1 MHSEEILEKL
11 YDEHIEENLETEPQS
26 FLDANEFKILKKLQE
41 RSLLHYV
48 RNPGSRSEACFFVSQ
63 FIEYFKTVKE
73 PSSVRRLWLFLLSL
87 LVISKESCFS
97 KLEKEILKKL
107 ALRICFYING
117 LAEKELPLLENG
129 QDSTGFNFDFEKSIA
144 QMKIYKDGFD
154 LQDAEFKEVL
164 DSLKN
169 IRTKKRYS
177 FMRDVYREGRR
188 LLQYPENAELLFFL
202 KNRTEKDP
210 EHYEYFATGVH
221 NEKEHRN
228 SAICRGTIKSNGI
241 KSSNP
246 EYVENE
252 NVVFH
257 SHPSR
262 SPLSINGLSN
272 GDLGH
277 AKKAGKQV
285 FAINMDGDVF
295 YTTPDLAERCLDG
308 FDRCSSFN
316 GQVFLGNIKEFLR

>member
-11 YDEHIEENLETEPQS
+11 YDEHIEENLGTEPQS

-48 RNPGSRSEACFFVSQ
+48 RNPDSRSDACFFVSQ

-73 PSSVRRLWLFLLSL
+73 PSSVRLLWLFLLSIL
-87 LVISKESCFS
+87 LVSEEPCFS
-97 KLEKEILKKL
+97 KLEKEILEKL
-107 ALRICFYING
+107 VLRICAYINC
-117 LAEKELPLLENG
+117 LKRQPPPPLEEQN
-129 QDSTGFNFDFEKSIA
+129 STGFNFDFEKSID
-144 QMKIYKDGFD
+144 QMKLYKSGFD
-154 LQDAEFKEVL
+154 LKYEKLEKALDAL
-164 DSLKN
+164 DDADEREHFYL
-169 IRTKKRYS
+169 
-177 FMRDVYREGRR
+177 MRDVYREGRR

-210 EHYEYFATGVH
+210 EHYEYFVTGVH

>member
-177 FMRDVYREGRR
+177 FMRDVYREGRE

-210 EHYEYFATGVH
+210 KHNEYFATGLH

-228 SAICRGTIKSNGI
+228 FAICRGTVKSNGI

-246 EYVENE
+246 EYKQKE

-257 SHPSR
+257 SHPSL
-262 SPLSINGLSN
+262 SPLSINGLEE

-277 AKKAGKQV
+277 AEKAEKQV
-285 FAINMDGDVF
+285 FVVNSNGDIF
-295 YTTPDLAERCLDG
+295 YTNPDLSYRCFHA
-308 FDRCSSFN
+308 FDHCKSSY
-316 GQVFLGNIKEFLR
+316 GQVFLGNIKEFLK

>member
-26 FLDANEFKILKKLQE
+26 FLDANEFKILKKMQE

-73 PSSVRRLWLFLLSL
+73 PSIVRHLWLFLLSL
-87 LVISKESCFS
+87 LSLSEEPCFS
-97 KLEKEILKKL
+97 KLEKEILEKL
-107 ALRICFYING
+107 ALRICSYINC
-117 LAEKELPLLENG
+117 LKRQPPPPLEEQNSTAFKFEENVDDMRVYKQAFDWPNEKLEK
-129 QDSTGFNFDFEKSIA
+129 F
-144 QMKIYKDGFD
+144 
-154 LQDAEFKEVL
+154 L
-164 DSLKN
+164 DTLDDN
-169 IRTKKRYS
+169 DVREHFY
-177 FMRDVYREGRR
+177 FMRDVYREGRE
-188 LLQYPENAELLFFL
+188 LLQYPKNAELLFFL

-210 EHYEYFATGVH
+210 KHNEYFATGLH

-228 SAICRGTIKSNGI
+228 SAICRGTVKSNGI

-246 EYVENE
+246 EYKQKE

-257 SHPSR
+257 SHPDI
-262 SPLSINGLSN
+262 SPLSINGLEE

-277 AKKAGKQV
+277 AALGRKKV
-285 FAINMDGDVF
+285 FVVNSNGDVF
-295 YTTPDLAERCLDG
+295 YTTPELAASCIYGANGCDN
-308 FDRCSSFN
+308 FD
-316 GQVFLGNIKEFLR
+316 GQVLLGNIKEFLK